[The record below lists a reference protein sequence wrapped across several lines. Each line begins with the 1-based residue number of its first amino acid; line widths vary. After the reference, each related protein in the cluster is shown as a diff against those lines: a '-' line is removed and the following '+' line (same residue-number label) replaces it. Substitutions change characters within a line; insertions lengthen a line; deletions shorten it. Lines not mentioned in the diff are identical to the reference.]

1 MIVIRSVN
9 EERARLWD
17 IELPS
22 ETPNV
27 VRGEM
32 VKAFQFFEAIDSETC
47 WYTSLINVD
56 CKIQYVPDFLMNF
69 TVKRILYVI
78 IGIM

>member
-1 MIVIRSVN
+1 MIIIRSVN

-17 IELPS
+17 IEMPP
-22 ETPNV
+22 EIDGV
-27 VRGEM
+27 VRGEII
-32 VKAFQFFEAIDSETC
+32 KAFQYYEPIDAESC

-56 CKIQYVPDFLMNF
+56 CKIEYVPNFLMNF
-69 TVKRILYVI
+69 TVKRVLYVI